1 MDWIEQFIAA
11 HRLPADYGEDV
22 GNILV
27 PLAESLRD
35 FHLQKGRPVIV
46 GISGAQGSGKTTLA
60 SIVAEW
66 LERELGLATA
76 CLSLDGLYLRKSE
89 RRELSGKVHSLLETR
104 GVPGTHD
111 VARAGELLDELAGA
125 GPERTVALPVF
136 DKALD
141 DRAPAGQWPRVHA
154 PVDVVLFEGWCV
166 GARPQPQGLLAEPA
180 NALEAERDRAGR
192 WRRYVN
198 ERLKT
203 DYAGLFR
210 RLDLLIMLRVPSFGK
225 VLEWRSLQEH
235 KLRERFRGRPRP
247 GGGPPGMS
255 EAELEHF
262 VRHYERLTRHMLK
275 TMPDYA
281 DAVIDI
287 DGNHRMT
294 WNAAGALAPLPAS
307 SGRRMDPSMEL
318 GSAIPGSQTPGRGR

>member
-1 MDWIEQFIAA
+1 MDWVDQFIAA

-22 GNILV
+22 GNIVV
-27 PLAESLRD
+27 PLAKSLRD
-35 FHLQKGRPVIV
+35 CHLRKGHPLVV

-60 SIVAEW
+60 LIVAEL
-66 LERELGLATA
+66 LEREMGLAAA

-89 RRELSGKVHSLLETR
+89 RRELSRTVHPLLETR

-111 VARAGELLDELAGA
+111 VARAEELLDELTRTER
-125 GPERTVALPVF
+125 ERTVALPVF

-141 DRAPAGQWPRVHA
+141 DRASASQWPVVHA

-166 GARPQPQGLLAEPA
+166 GARPQPQESLAEPA
-180 NALEAERDRAGR
+180 NALEAEGDRSGG

-210 RLDLLIMLRVPSFGK
+210 RLDLLVMLRVPSFEK

-235 KLRERFRGRPRP
+235 KLRERLAGRPRP
-247 GGGPPGMS
+247 GDRPPGMT

-287 DGNHRMT
+287 DENHRMT
-294 WNAAGALAPLPAS
+294 
-307 SGRRMDPSMEL
+307 
-318 GSAIPGSQTPGRGR
+318 AITHPEARAFRPHKRTRAGRG

>member
-1 MDWIEQFIAA
+1 MAWADEFVKIHNLPPIYIENTKPCVRAVA
-11 HRLPADYGEDV
+11 EWLC
-22 GNILV
+22 ILR
-27 PLAESLRD
+27 ASL
-35 FHLQKGRPVIV
+35 GRPLIV
-46 GISGAQGSGKTTLA
+46 GISGAQGSGKTTFSRFLA
-60 SIVAEW
+60 GWAKSENHMTV
-66 LERELGLATA
+66 A
-76 CLSLDGLYLRKSE
+76 CLSLDGLYLRKAE
-89 RRELSGKVHSLLETR
+89 RKKLASSVHSLLETR
-104 GVPGTHD
+104 GPPGTHD
-111 VARAGELLDELAGA
+111 VSMAGELLDELAGA

-141 DRAPAGQWPRVHA
+141 DRAPAGQWRRVHA